1 MQGKSFAGLLN
12 TKSVPKD
19 WRKSMYYHYYE
30 YPQPHHVAPH
40 FGVRTERYK
49 LIRFYG
55 PFDSWEL
62 FDLKKDPREMN
73 NVFDSPS
80 MQSTVQAL
88 KQELERLILEYGD
101 KEAMAIFKRN

>member
-1 MQGKSFAGLLN
+1 
-12 TKSVPKD
+12 
-19 WRKSMYYHYYE
+19 MYYHYYE